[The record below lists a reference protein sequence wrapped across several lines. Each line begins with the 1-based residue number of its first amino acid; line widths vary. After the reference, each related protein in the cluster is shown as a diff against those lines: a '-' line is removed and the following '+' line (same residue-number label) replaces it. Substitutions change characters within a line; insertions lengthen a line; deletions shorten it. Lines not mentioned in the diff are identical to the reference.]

1 MEKIEKIFYI
11 FLRKKRWK
19 IKLYKLLIAARGIPF
34 FEKIYQYKN
43 RERRISLGS
52 ENPDK
57 TFYII
62 RRASEIEGIC
72 SMLNSVMGHLAVA
85 EKNRYIPII
94 DMQTCYNGLWQPI
107 ERKKRENAWE
117 YYFKQPA
124 GYSLRDILKSKNI
137 ILSNSSD
144 APTLPSHIS
153 IYKKKKEIEMWN
165 NIFNKY
171 IHLKPQ
177 IEKNIN
183 DNWEKMN
190 LSNEKVMG
198 ICLRMGIMHASLKGS
213 TLFSTYAKPV
223 ALDQMIKKT
232 ELFMKKWNC
241 TKVFLV
247 IDDVE
252 SAEKFREYFEDK
264 LILLKR
270 NRAHY
275 FENGLPLD
283 KAYRESE
290 FTGKVILSDNIDYM
304 KEIIFLSRCNCIV
317 SAKTSGTATAYVIN
331 GNRFENDLIVEGDI
345 L

>member
-1 MEKIEKIFYI
+1 MEELFHT
-11 FLRKKRWK
+11 FLRRKGWK
-19 IKLYKLLIAARGIPF
+19 MKLYKLLNAARGISV
-34 FEKIYQYKN
+34 FEKLYQYKN
-43 RERRISLGS
+43 RERKISPGN

-62 RRASEIEGIC
+62 RRSSEIEGIC
-72 SMLNSVMGHLAVA
+72 SMLNSVMGHLAIA
-85 EKNRYIPII
+85 DKNGYIPII
-94 DMQTCYNGLWQPI
+94 DMQTYYNCLWQPI

-124 GYSLRDILKSKNI
+124 GYSLRDVLKSKNI

-144 APTLPSHIS
+144 APSLPSHIS

-165 NIFNKY
+165 NVFNKY

-177 IEKNIN
+177 IEKSIN

-190 LSNEKVMG
+190 LSNEKVIG
-198 ICLRMGIMHASLKGS
+198 VCLRMGIMHASLKGS
-213 TLFSTYAKPV
+213 TLYSAYAKPV
-223 ALDQMIKKT
+223 ALDEMIKKA
-232 ELFMKKWNC
+232 EFFMEKWGC
-241 TKVFLV
+241 TKIFLV

-252 SAEKFREYFEDK
+252 SAKKFREYFGDK
-264 LILLKR
+264 LILLRR
-270 NRAHY
+270 NRSHY
-275 FENGLPLD
+275 FQNGLPLD
-283 KAYRESE
+283 KIYRDSL
-290 FTGKVILSDNIDYM
+290 FIGKAILRDNIDYL